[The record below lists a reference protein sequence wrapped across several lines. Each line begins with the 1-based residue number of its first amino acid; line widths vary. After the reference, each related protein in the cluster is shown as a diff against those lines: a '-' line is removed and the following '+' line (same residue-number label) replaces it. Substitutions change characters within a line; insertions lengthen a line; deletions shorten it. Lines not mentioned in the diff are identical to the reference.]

1 MNGWLII
8 VWATLMLTWAAVG
21 VGLTVTGWQP
31 QGHYAS
37 THDDPSPGPNA
48 LF

>member
-1 MNGWLII
+1 MNEWFFVFWI
-8 VWATLMLTWAAVG
+8 TLLLAAIG
-21 VGLTVTGWQP
+21 GGIALEAANWTSEGR
-31 QGHYAS
+31 YYS